1 MHLRQYFSFTRTL
14 LNQKSFS
21 KKTEIGVRRVSSLLK
36 GPICWCPKSPII
48 DDLLCC
54 PASSPEKIA
63 NLLYNFYGAIDLVST
78 CYSELKNFPFF

>member
-14 LNQKSFS
+14 LNQRSLPKN
-21 KKTEIGVRRVSSLLK
+21 KQRMGLEEYMLVSQ
-36 GPICWCPKSPII
+36 SPII
-48 DDLLCC
+48 DDLLSC